1 MDIIL
6 RARARSELGGDV
18 LSGLNRLC
26 PLLADERSLAVEL
39 QQPRH
44 LATVDPELRAAQS
57 SKF

>member
-1 MDIIL
+1 MEIIL

-39 QQPRH
+39 Q
-44 LATVDPELRAAQS
+44 
-57 SKF
+57 